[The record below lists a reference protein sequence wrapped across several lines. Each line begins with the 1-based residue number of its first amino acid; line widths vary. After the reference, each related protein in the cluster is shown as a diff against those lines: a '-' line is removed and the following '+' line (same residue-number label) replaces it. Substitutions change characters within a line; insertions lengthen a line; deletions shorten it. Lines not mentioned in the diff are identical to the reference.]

1 MKTLFIPAI
10 ILGAITLTACA
21 SDGQPTVAA
30 PLLPTSQYSLDAE
43 AREEA
48 PVHLRFSAD
57 RLSTNQM
64 TALDKLSTRAAAT
77 DIIITT
83 GPRPTSEGY
92 GRLVTDYLVA
102 QGVDPRSVSYRTVT
116 EHPADIVSL
125 ALVSYR
131 ARNLDCNRSWENL
144 SRTASNTPHSNFGCA
159 VTANMAAQIADPRD
173 IAAPT
178 APTPSDVG
186 RKTTIIDKYRK
197 GEVTASADNAAA
209 ASAISDAVK

>member
-1 MKTLFIPAI
+1 MKTLSVPAI
-10 ILGAITLTACA
+10 ILGAFTLTACA
-21 SDGQPTVAA
+21 SDGQPNAVA
-30 PLLPTSQYSLDAE
+30 PLLPTSQYSLEAQ
-43 AREEA
+43 AREDA

-64 TALDKLSTRAAAT
+64 TALDKLSARSDST

-83 GPRPTSEGY
+83 GPRPTSESY
-92 GRLVTDYLVA
+92 GRLVSDYLVS
-102 QGVDPRSVSYRTVT
+102 QGVDPRSVSYRTVV

-125 ALVSYR
+125 TLVSYR

-178 APTPSDVG
+178 ATTPADAG
-186 RKTTIIDKYRK
+186 RKTTVIDKYRK
-197 GEVTASADNAAA
+197 GEVTSSADNAAA
-209 ASAISDAVK
+209 TSAISDAVK